1 MCSNCQARSIY
12 YSYTQPPI
20 PLTCVITK
28 QYYID
33 LLVKVNTQLVNNSNF
48 TLFQSIVT
56 SQINAYDNNCS
67 LFETYIANNIQ
78 SLII

>member
-1 MCSNCQARSIY
+1 MCNCRASSTNIPF
-12 YSYTQPPI
+12 TQPTI
-20 PLTCVITK
+20 PQSCVITK

-33 LLVKVNTQLVNNSNF
+33 LLVKVNTQLVNNPNF
-48 TLFQSIVT
+48 ILFQSTVT

-78 SLII
+78 PIVI